1 MEYKEDNIE
10 LVNIG
15 IDEFK
20 EVLYSYYLEIF
31 PREERKPLELIKST
45 YNKGYSRII
54 KIINNETITGFM
66 ILNRVKNNSY
76 AILDYL
82 AILPQ
87 YRNRGIGTSALKLL
101 IEQERKNNGIF
112 VEIEKVGL
120 GKDKEENEFR
130 SKRKKFYEEL
140 GFKKLKFDLI
150 LFDVVYM
157 PYIYSNIDIE
167 EDYIIN
173 EIWNI
178 YELICGKERINKNCK
193 IIKDI

>member
-1 MEYKEDNIE
+1 MEYKEHNIE

-31 PREERKPLELIKST
+31 PREERKPLELIKSA

-54 KIINNETITGFM
+54 KIINNEIITGFM
-66 ILNRVKNNSY
+66 ILNRVKKNSY

-82 AILPQ
+82 AILPK
-87 YRNRGIGTSALKLL
+87 YRNIGIGTSALKLL

-130 SKRKKFYEEL
+130 SKRRKFYEEL
-140 GFKKLKFDLI
+140 GFKKLKFDLV
-150 LFDVVYM
+150 LYDVVYM

-167 EDYIIN
+167 EDYIIK
-173 EIWNI
+173 EI
-178 YELICGKERINKNCK
+178 
-193 IIKDI
+193 

>member
-1 MEYKEDNIE
+1 MEYKEHNIE

-31 PREERKPLELIKST
+31 PREERKPLELIKSA

-54 KIINNETITGFM
+54 KIINNEIITGFM
-66 ILNRVKNNSY
+66 ILNRVKNDSY

-82 AILPQ
+82 AILPK
-87 YRNRGIGTSALKLL
+87 YRNIGIGTSALKLL

-130 SKRKKFYEEL
+130 SKRRKFYEEL
-140 GFKKLKFDLI
+140 GFKKLKFDLV

-167 EDYIIN
+167 EDYIIK

-178 YELICGKERINKNCK
+178 YELICGKKRINKNCK